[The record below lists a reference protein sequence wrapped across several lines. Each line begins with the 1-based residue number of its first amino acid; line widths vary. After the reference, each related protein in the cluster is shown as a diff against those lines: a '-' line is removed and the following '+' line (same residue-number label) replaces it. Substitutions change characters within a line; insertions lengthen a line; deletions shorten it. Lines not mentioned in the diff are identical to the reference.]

1 MKALT
6 AEQIRDSFV
15 NAGSIDRDRIPLP
28 GLHEVLWEDREF
40 LGWRDGSTAHRG
52 YLVFWRDDRPVG
64 IVLRAA
70 ETRLGRGSAM
80 CSLCQISQPAG
91 QVRMFSAVRAGDAGH
106 AGDSVGTYI
115 CSDLGCPHL
124 IRMAPHGSPWD
135 PNPDAVVAERA
146 AGLSRRLGAFTAKV
160 LAPRD

>member
-1 MKALT
+1 MDALT

-15 NAGSIDRDRIPLP
+15 NAGSIDRERIPLP
-28 GLHEVLWEDREF
+28 GLHEVVWADREF

-52 YLVFWRDDRPVG
+52 YLVFWRDERAVG

-70 ETRLGRGSAM
+70 ETRLAGGSAM

-91 QVRMFSAVRAGDAGH
+91 QVRLFSALRAGVAGQ

-115 CSDLGCPHL
+115 CSDLGCSLL
-124 IRMAPHGSPWD
+124 IRFAPHGSPWD
-135 PNPDAVVAERA
+135 PNPDTVIANRG
-146 AGLSRRLGAFTAKV
+146 AGLLRRLEAFASRV
-160 LAPRD
+160 LA